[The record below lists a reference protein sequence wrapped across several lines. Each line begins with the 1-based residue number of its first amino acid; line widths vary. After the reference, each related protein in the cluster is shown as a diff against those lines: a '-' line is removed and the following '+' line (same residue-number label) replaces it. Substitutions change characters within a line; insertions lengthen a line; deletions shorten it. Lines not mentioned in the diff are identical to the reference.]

1 MSQSPSVSFPASPPP
16 LFHIRLIPI
25 SLRLGYMNAS
35 FHHWRNCHIF
45 DTRRNCDMWWISA
58 SKLHIVRP
66 ILVSVQQKQERER
79 WVQTF
84 LVVKGRN
91 LQLSNKSLRLN
102 PFCDWLRR
110 ATWHTLYEHEL
121 YAVVYSPFLPLYR
134 QQTKQGHKNLFFFRY
149 SKNNNTAVILALT
162 HVIIRLPD
170 RGIFGTV
177 AASTNRCLRLSPPE
191 AIKPRLGREK
201 GSKPAC

>member
-35 FHHWRNCHIF
+35 FHYWRNCHIF

-134 QQTKQGHKNLFFFRY
+134 QQTKQGHKNLFFFVTLKIITLPSFWRWLMW
-149 SKNNNTAVILALT
+149 SSDFLT
-162 HVIIRLPD
+162 EGSSGQWPRLP
-170 RGIFGTV
+170 T
-177 AASTNRCLRLSPPE
+177 AACVYPP
-191 AIKPRLGREK
+191 RRQ
-201 GSKPAC
+201 